1 MADWR
6 RQWFSHKSS
15 TAEHNRNQF
24 VAAVRIYAHFI
35 SLEFSEFPIN
45 ISSKEM
51 KRLHHVFVEA
61 AVALFGRRRNSHSSS
76 SSGDATPFDNVYPD
90 DASDMPI
97 HDKSANNSIKELKG
111 AISLDNLGR
120 ANLRAVAHMEPGWL
134 DGTLTDIKIPDNFN
148 EMVFD
153 SAEKE
158 IKYLV
163 LTNTWPKFVQVS
175 RANSEMSKEDPEKGN
190 NAWMHRFLCHHP

>member
-1 MADWR
+1 VADWR
-6 RQWFSHKSS
+6 RQWFTHKSS
-15 TAEHNRNQF
+15 TAEHHRNQF

-51 KRLHHVFVEA
+51 KRLHHVFVDA
-61 AVALFGRRRNSHSSS
+61 AVALYGRRRSSQSSS
-76 SSGDATPFDNVYPD
+76 SSDNATPFDTVFPD

-97 HDKSANNSIKELKG
+97 NDKDSKNSVKELNG
-111 AISLDNLGR
+111 VISLDNLGR
-120 ANLRAVAHMEPGWL
+120 ANLRAVAHMDPGWL
-134 DGTLTDIKIPDNFN
+134 NGTLATINIPDSFN

-153 SAEKE
+153 AAEKE

-175 RANSEMSKEDPEKGN
+175 RANSEMSKEDPEKGG
-190 NAWMHRFLCHHP
+190 AWTHKFLCSKS